1 MGEDS
6 AVAIAASHGSLI
18 GEQVLG
24 VAKDIHKWI
33 FLHSLGDVVVQYML
47 LDLLNMRIYGH

>member
-24 VAKDIHKWI
+24 VAKDIHK
-33 FLHSLGDVVVQYML
+33 
-47 LDLLNMRIYGH
+47 